1 VSSGQPSLPVQLFGG
16 EDGGDAARNRT
27 LIIGLAAATLV
38 SALILWL
45 TTQNVL
51 LVGGLAAGMVAF
63 WAIADYLRRTREPE
77 TVMGDLPPDWSVARA
92 IADQDSAALA
102 ITDRA
107 GRLLCANDLF
117 VQMFDGPR
125 APPDL
130 GLDAGSH
137 ELLLQAGRAAWRDGQ
152 ATIDGITKNG
162 VEYQLRMVRTGAG
175 DEYVMWRFVEVAA
188 VNISSQANDMVG
200 GRIGRALAS
209 AGVMAVMTGSEGRVR
224 SCNAAF
230 AVRATGDEGANIAGR
245 DLGSFL
251 RLDEKG
257 RVFFEREGRRGMP
270 IRLLHVPMSVDD
282 ADGAAMLLAI
292 DDEGGG
298 QGDRASAL
306 VHVENLLSNLPLG
319 LALVN
324 RDGRFLFANESFA
337 RVAGTTVEA
346 MPPYPGDLVIS
357 EDKGAVSDSI
367 RRYAG
372 GQAHSGD
379 IAVRLKDAPDD
390 VTALSIAGVRGLGD
404 AAVLIGLKD
413 NSEETKLKRQVAQA
427 TKMQAVGQLA
437 GGVAH
442 DFNNIL
448 TAIIGY
454 CDLMLLRHPPGDSD
468 YDDIQQIRQNSNR
481 AASLTRQLLA
491 FSRQQTL
498 RPQVLQLPD
507 VVAEVSHLLKRLLG
521 EMVKLDV
528 QHSRAIGA
536 VRADPGQLEQVI
548 VNLGVN
554 ARDAMPQ
561 GGTLTIETKAV
572 NKADVR
578 AMGSE
583 ILPIGDYALL
593 SVSDSGTGI
602 TKENLSKI
610 FEPFFTTKEV
620 GKGTGLGLSTVY
632 GIVKQ
637 SGGFI
642 FAESELGQGTRFDIY
657 LPVHAGG
664 VEPPKTLATLDA
676 PPKEVWGTGQVLIVE
691 DEPMVRAVA
700 ERALVRQGYTVET
713 ACDGEEALELIAQ
726 GKIYDLVVSDV
737 VMPNMDGPTMARSL
751 RAQKPDMRI
760 LFMSGYAE
768 EQLRKSI
775 NLDKVAFLPK
785 PFSVQQIAEAVRDAI
800 KM

>member
-1 VSSGQPSLPVQLFGG
+1 LNTAPPSVPAQIFGG
-16 EDGGDAARNRT
+16 EDGGDAAGAR
-27 LIIGLAAATLV
+27 LAVAWLAAATSL

-45 TTQNVL
+45 VTNNVVMVGAL
-51 LVGGLAAGMVAF
+51 LAGMVAC
-63 WAIADYLRRTREPE
+63 WALANYVRRTRAPE
-77 TVMGDLPPDWSVARA
+77 AVTTELPPDWSVTRA
-92 IADQDSAALA
+92 LADQDSSAVA

-117 VQMFDGPR
+117 TRNFDGLR

-130 GLDAGSH
+130 GLGEAAH
-137 ELLLQAGRAAWRDGQ
+137 ELLTRAGRAAWRDGS
-152 ATIDGITKNG
+152 AVADGVKQQQD
-162 VEYQLRMVRTGAG
+162 EYQVRVVRAG
-175 DEYVMWRFVEVAA
+175 VGEQYLMWRFVEISSA
-188 VNISSQANDMVG
+188 NIASQANDVVA

-209 AGVMAVMTGSEGRVR
+209 AGVMALTVGPEGRVR
-224 SCNAAF
+224 SSNAAF
-230 AVRATGDEGANIAGR
+230 AVRATGDEKSNIANR

-257 RVFFEREGRRGMP
+257 RVFFEREGRRGVP
-270 IRLLHVPMSVDD
+270 VRLLHVPLAADT
-282 ADGAAMLLAI
+282 ADGNALILAI
-292 DDEGGG
+292 DDEGG
-298 QGDRASAL
+298 QADRASAL
-306 VHVENLLSNLPLG
+306 GHVEHLLSNLPLG
-319 LALVN
+319 LALVD

-337 RVAGTTVEA
+337 RVAGTTPDA
-346 MPPYPGDLVIS
+346 MPPYPGDLVIT
-357 EDKGAVSDSI
+357 EDKGPVSDSI

-372 GQAHSGD
+372 GQQHSGD
-379 IAVRLKDAPDD
+379 IAVRLKDQPDE
-390 VTALSIAGVRGLGD
+390 VIALSIAGVRGLGD

-468 YDDIQQIRQNSNR
+468 YDDIQQIRNNSNR

-507 VVAEVSHLLKRLLG
+507 VVSEVSHLLKRLLG
-521 EMVKLDV
+521 ETVQLEV
-528 QHSRAIGA
+528 QHGRAIGA

-554 ARDAMPQ
+554 ARDAMPD
-561 GGTLTIETKAV
+561 GGTLTIETKAITQ
-572 NKADVR
+572 ADVR
-578 AMGSE
+578 AMRSE

-593 SVSDSGTGI
+593 SMSDTGTGI
-602 TKENLSKI
+602 AKENLAKI

-637 SGGFI
+637 SNGFI
-642 FAESELGQGTRFDIY
+642 FAESEVGVGTRFDIY
-657 LPVHAGG
+657 LPVHAGVVPVAPTKL
-664 VEPPKTLATLDA
+664 VEETV
-676 PPKEVWGTGQVLIVE
+676 KEVWGSGRLLIVE

-713 ACDGEEALELIAQ
+713 ACDGEEALALFAE
-726 GKIYDLVVSDV
+726 GKTYDLVVSDV
-737 VMPNMDGPTMARSL
+737 VMPNMDGPAMAREL
-751 RAQKPDMRI
+751 RKTHSDIRI

-768 EQLRKSI
+768 EQLRQSI
-775 NLDKVAFLPK
+775 NIDKVAFLPK
-785 PFSVQQIAEAVRDAI
+785 PFSVQQIAEAVRDALKI
-800 KM
+800 

>member
-1 VSSGQPSLPVQLFGG
+1 LQPSIPVQLFGG
-16 EDGGDAARNRT
+16 EDGGDVSRNRT
-27 LIIGLAAATLV
+27 LIAGLAAATIV
-38 SALILWL
+38 SAALLWFV
-45 TTQNVL
+45 TQNIV
-51 LVGGLAAGMVAF
+51 LVGGLLAGMLAF
-63 WAIADYLRRTREPE
+63 WAAADYLRRTRAPDA
-77 TVMGDLPPDWSVARA
+77 VAGALPPDWSVTRA
-92 IADQDSAALA
+92 VADQDAAALA

-107 GRLLCANDLF
+107 GRLLCANDHF
-117 VQMFDGPR
+117 VELFDGPR

-130 GLDAGSH
+130 GLDEASH
-137 ELLLQAGRAAWRDGQ
+137 EMLIKAGRAAWRDGQ
-152 ATIDGITKNG
+152 ASVDGVKKAG
-162 VEYQLRMVRTGAG
+162 GEYALRVVRAGAG
-175 DEYVMWRFVEVAA
+175 DEYLMWRFGKVAA
-188 VNISSQANDMVG
+188 LDIATQTNDVVAG
-200 GRIGRALAS
+200 HIGRALAS
-209 AGVMAVMTGSEGRVR
+209 AGVMAVMVGDKGRVR
-224 SCNAAF
+224 SANMAF
-230 AVRATGDEGANIAGR
+230 AIRATGDDNGNIAGR
-245 DLGSFL
+245 DLASLL

-257 RVFFEREGRRGMP
+257 QVFFEREGRRGVP
-270 IRLLHVPMSVDD
+270 VRLLHVPLLNDA
-282 ADGAAMLLAI
+282 ADGNALILAI

-324 RDGRFLFANESFA
+324 RDGRFLFANDSFA
-337 RVAGTTVEA
+337 RVAGTTADA

-357 EDKGAVSDSI
+357 EDKAAVSDSI
-367 RRYAG
+367 RRYAS

-379 IAVRLKDAPDD
+379 IAVRLKDQPDE
-390 VTALSIAGVRGLGD
+390 VIALSIAGVRGLGE

-521 EMVKLDV
+521 EMVQLDV
-528 QHSRAIGA
+528 QHGRSIGA

-554 ARDAMPQ
+554 ARDAMPD
-561 GGTLTIETKAV
+561 GGKLSIETKAV
-572 NKADVR
+572 SKADVR
-578 AMGSE
+578 AMQSE

-593 SVSDSGTGI
+593 SIGDSGTGI
-602 TKENLSKI
+602 PKENLTKI

-664 VEPPKTLATLDA
+664 VEPAKTLATLDA
-676 PPKEVWGTGQVLIVE
+676 PPKEMWGTGRLLIVE

-713 ACDGEEALELIAQ
+713 ACDGEEALAFFAE
-726 GKIYDLVVSDV
+726 GKSYDLVVSDV
-737 VMPNMDGPTMARSL
+737 VMPNMDGPTMARTL
-751 RAQKPDMRI
+751 RQQRPEMRI